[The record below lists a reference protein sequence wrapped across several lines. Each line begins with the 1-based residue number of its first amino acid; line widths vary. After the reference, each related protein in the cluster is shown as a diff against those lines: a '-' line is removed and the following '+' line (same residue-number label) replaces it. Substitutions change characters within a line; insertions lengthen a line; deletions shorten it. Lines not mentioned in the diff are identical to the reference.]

1 MAGRD
6 SDDDSDTEWA
16 PPKQPEWY
24 KSKANTT
31 SSNSMSQTNVREGYG
46 ITTLEVVE
54 LVEDLTSYVKKK
66 DLLEKIQ
73 SEKSQSQLLKS
84 LRSPTSKDWLAVA
97 KCTRLR
103 NAQIPK
109 VFHEAAA
116 GTIWTMMLAKV
127 RQYGAKVKTEDP
139 SNTPTPTLSETAQRR
154 SSSVVSN
161 RSTASITDKFGVAS
175 LTEPAIL
182 NDANVALVDAVHH
195 SVVKQF
201 PMFRLMTKESQQKLE
216 ENYFEVRAQHL
227 KYDALIQHLSLPK
240 YSDWYQAGTS
250 QVMDALTM
258 TLIEDDDDLLG
269 TVNSH
274 IKSRRLGAPS
284 PPKKRGRH
292 SKLIPDG
299 PPLKR
304 RKTEAADSRH
314 AKASGGR
321 TKKDKDSED
330 SDTGSDVPRPRRRDR
345 AAARARSAERKRL
358 GKEAQLKKTRDE
370 EELAKAKKE
379 KEEKEAR
386 ERETQPDGP
395 LDSDDYRSDSSS
407 DIDPEDDSEDEEAT
421 TAKDLAREQK
431 EKACDFTPYQLT
443 DAYILYFK
451 ELSSDN
457 GGIFANAMGMGKT
470 RAMVLAVLM
479 GHVHFKNWTEVQNAR
494 AEGDATEHNAVD
506 DDDKPCPT
514 EGERTFHCACERSP
528 SFNAEP
534 RQAATM
540 MTGWGRAA
548 DAWKNEV
555 VAMDLA
561 NSTWCDPSD
570 PLALRFCFFSDSP
583 PENMG
588 RPTKEEAMEM
598 RIDTTDAISKALAAA
613 NKLVA
618 PRSYVLGGVDHR
630 ETVYWTIPEANTPAV
645 HPEATKHRPAPSAA
659 RFVIV
664 CGFGKVDKHVFRAY
678 NTMSVTAQR
687 TIIRKGGPHVEKRAI
702 LLPGHVTVWGRT
714 VFDEFHNCKSEGTIM
729 AKFYQDIRS
738 HNHGYQWK
746 AWALSGTPMEQGL
759 NEILIFVSLALIGL
773 QNRKGVSNWFNATDK
788 RDSVTGDRIYKME
801 DAVYRS
807 IAETPSHRTRQ
818 NTALNGLA
826 MAKQWRNMIANVKHD
841 ASEHESSH
849 EYKELISQ
857 GAAVAQRFML
867 KRTLKTRDPWGKP
880 ISGIKGDFLPY
891 FQSCPCPDFL
901 STVQNAEQQC
911 RDILEKEGLDE
922 SEASRRVI
930 FNRFEMQAIASYPAL
945 ATLKAAQFKTYG
957 SRKVKRFTS
966 NSVKDLFTN
975 PSKDHFLA
983 VTWLGLREKFGD
995 ESVLVMQGGMTQHE
1009 INLKLAKW
1017 RDPDGPWI
1025 MVASMAFAE
1034 AITLTE
1040 ATHVVIMEPQDRQN
1054 TQDQFMFRVY
1064 RLGQL
1069 AEMCVGIVYFNPDSE
1084 LELKVLGKQDVKTTS
1099 RDKLQGGGSTVTDQR
1114 MDWHQTE
1121 PIVMSLEALC

>member
-1 MAGRD
+1 MIKFCWTKACPLCGAALKLKYSLYTSRCNSFLSLFCLLTRFAILLLREAIMAGRD

-16 PPKQPEWY
+16 LLKQLEWY

-31 SSNSMSQTNVREGYG
+31 SSNSMSQTNVREGYR

-54 LVEDLTSYVKKK
+54 LVEDLISY
-66 DLLEKIQ
+66 
-73 SEKSQSQLLKS
+73 LLKS
-84 LRSPTSKDWLAVA
+84 LRSLTLKDWLAVA

-109 VFHEAAA
+109 VFYEAAA

-127 RQYGAKVKTEDP
+127 RQYGAKVKTEDL
-139 SNTPTPTLSETAQRR
+139 SNTLTLTLSETAQRR

-161 RSTASITDKFGVAS
+161 RSTALITDKFGVAS

-182 NDANVALVDAVHH
+182 NDANVALVDAVHY
-195 SVVKQF
+195 SV
-201 PMFRLMTKESQQKLE
+201 QKLE
-216 ENYFEVRAQHL
+216 ENYFE
-227 KYDALIQHLSLPK
+227 
-240 YSDWYQAGTS
+240 
-250 QVMDALTM
+250 VMDALTM

-274 IKSRRLGAPS
+274 IKLRRLGA
-284 PPKKRGRH
+284 RC
-292 SKLIPDG
+292 
-299 PPLKR
+299 
-304 RKTEAADSRH
+304 KTEAADSRY

-358 GKEAQLKKTRDE
+358 
-370 EELAKAKKE
+370 
-379 KEEKEAR
+379 
-386 ERETQPDGP
+386 
-395 LDSDDYRSDSSS
+395 LDSDDYCLDSSS

-431 EKACDFTPYQLT
+431 ERLKALLNANCDFTPYQLT

-470 RAMVLAVLM
+470 RAMVLAI
-479 GHVHFKNWTEVQNAR
+479 EVQNAR
-494 AEGDATEHNAVD
+494 AEGDAIEHNAVD
-506 DDDKPCPT
+506 DDDKLCPT
-514 EGERTFHCACERSP
+514 KGERTFHCACERSL
-528 SFNAEP
+528 SFNAKP
-534 RQAATM
+534 RQAAIM

-555 VAMDLA
+555 CDL
-561 NSTWCDPSD
+561 SD

-583 PENMG
+583 PENIG
-588 RPTKEEAMEM
+588 RLTKEEAMEM

-618 PRSYVLGGVDHR
+618 PRSY
-630 ETVYWTIPEANTPAV
+630 TIPEANTPAV
-645 HPEATKHRPAPSAA
+645 HPEATKHCPAPSAA

-664 CGFGKVDKHVFRAY
+664 CGFRKIDKHVFRAY

-702 LLPGHVTVWGRT
+702 LLPG
-714 VFDEFHNCKSEGTIM
+714 
-729 AKFYQDIRS
+729 
-738 HNHGYQWK
+738 
-746 AWALSGTPMEQGL
+746 
-759 NEILIFVSLALIGL
+759 
-773 QNRKGVSNWFNATDK
+773 VSNWFNATDK

-801 DAVYRS
+801 DA
-807 IAETPSHRTRQ
+807 
-818 NTALNGLA
+818 
-826 MAKQWRNMIANVKHD
+826 HD
-841 ASEHESSH
+841 ASEHESSY

-867 KRTLKTRDPWGKP
+867 KRTLKTRDPC
-880 ISGIKGDFLPY
+880 L
-891 FQSCPCPDFL
+891 CPDFL

-930 FNRFEMQAIASYPAL
+930 FNRFEMQAIVSYPAL

-957 SRKVKRFTS
+957 SRKVKRFTL

-975 PSKDHFLA
+975 LSKDYFLVREARAITKSSPKFQNLSNLCSKVEILGTLSRTWSIAAEDAAKAANTPPPPKEVRAKILIGSYKLIVQA

-1017 RDPDGPWI
+1017 RDLDGPWI

-1034 AITLTE
+1034 AIILTE
-1040 ATHVVIMEPQDRQN
+1040 ATHV
-1054 TQDQFMFRVY
+1054 
-1064 RLGQL
+1064 L
-1069 AEMCVGIVYFNPDSE
+1069 AEMCVGIVYFNLDSE

-1099 RDKLQGGGSTVTDQR
+1099 RDKLQGGGSTVTD
-1114 MDWHQTE
+1114 
-1121 PIVMSLEALC
+1121 

>member
-6 SDDDSDTEWA
+6 SDDDSDIEWA
-16 PPKQPEWY
+16 PLKQLEWY
-24 KSKANTT
+24 KSKANTI

-54 LVEDLTSYVKKK
+54 LVEDLISY
-66 DLLEKIQ
+66 
-73 SEKSQSQLLKS
+73 LLKS
-84 LRSPTSKDWLAVA
+84 LRLPTSKDWLAVA

-109 VFHEAAA
+109 VFYEAAA

-127 RQYGAKVKTEDP
+127 RY
-139 SNTPTPTLSETAQRR
+139 NTLMLTLSETAQRR

-161 RSTASITDKFGVAS
+161 RSIASITDKFGVAL

-195 SVVKQF
+195 SV
-201 PMFRLMTKESQQKLE
+201 QKLE
-216 ENYFEVRAQHL
+216 ENYFE
-227 KYDALIQHLSLPK
+227 
-240 YSDWYQAGTS
+240 
-250 QVMDALTM
+250 VMDALTM

-269 TVNSH
+269 TVNSY
-274 IKSRRLGAPS
+274 IKLRRLGA
-284 PPKKRGRH
+284 RC
-292 SKLIPDG
+292 
-299 PPLKR
+299 
-304 RKTEAADSRH
+304 KTEAADSRH

-321 TKKDKDSED
+321 TKKDKDLED
-330 SDTGSDVPRPRRRDR
+330 SDTGSDVLRLRRRDR
-345 AAARARSAERKRL
+345 AAARARLAERKRL

-386 ERETQPDGP
+386 ERET
-395 LDSDDYRSDSSS
+395 YSS

-431 EKACDFTPYQLT
+431 ERLKALLNAKTRDGLSVRVGTVMEHCTLEEWTSAAVFFGVSIDDLQNKRTIKLLACWGVN
-443 DAYILYFK
+443 AYILYFK
-451 ELSSDN
+451 ELLSDN

-479 GHVHFKNWTEVQNAR
+479 GHVYFKNWTEVQNAR
-494 AEGDATEHNAVD
+494 AEGDAIEHNAVD
-506 DDDKPCPT
+506 DDDKLCPT
-514 EGERTFHCACERSP
+514 EGERTFYCAS
-528 SFNAEP
+528 
-534 RQAATM
+534 
-540 MTGWGRAA
+540 

-561 NSTWCDPSD
+561 NSTWCDLSD

-583 PENMG
+583 LENMG
-588 RPTKEEAMEM
+588 RLTKEEAMEM

-618 PRSYVLGGVDHR
+618 LRSYVLGG
-630 ETVYWTIPEANTPAV
+630 
-645 HPEATKHRPAPSAA
+645 ATKHRLALLAA

-687 TIIRKGGPHVEKRAI
+687 TIIRKGGSYVEKRAI
-702 LLPGHVTVWGRT
+702 LLPGYVTVWGRT
-714 VFDEFHNCKSEGTIM
+714 VFDEFYNCKSEGTIM
-729 AKFYQDIRS
+729 AK
-738 HNHGYQWK
+738 
-746 AWALSGTPMEQGL
+746 
-759 NEILIFVSLALIGL
+759 
-773 QNRKGVSNWFNATDK
+773 KGVSNWFNATDK

-801 DAVYRS
+801 DAVYC
-807 IAETPSHRTRQ
+807 
-818 NTALNGLA
+818 LA

-841 ASEHESSH
+841 ASEHESSY
-849 EYKELISQ
+849 E
-857 GAAVAQRFML
+857 FML
-867 KRTLKTRDPWGKP
+867 KRILKTRDLWGKL
-880 ISGIKGDFLPY
+880 ISGIKGDFL
-891 FQSCPCPDFL
+891 
-901 STVQNAEQQC
+901 TVQNAEQQC

-922 SEASRRVI
+922 SEASRP
-930 FNRFEMQAIASYPAL
+930 SYPAL

-957 SRKVKRFTS
+957 SRKVKRFTL

-975 PSKDHFLA
+975 LSKDYFLVREARAITKSSLKFQNLSNLCSEVEILGTLSRIWSIAAEDAAKAANTPPPPKEVRAKILIGSYKLIVQA

-1025 MVASMAFAE
+1025 MVALIAFAE

-1040 ATHVVIMEPQDRQN
+1040 ATHVVIMELQDR
-1054 TQDQFMFRVY
+1054 
-1064 RLGQL
+1064 
-1069 AEMCVGIVYFNPDSE
+1069 
-1084 LELKVLGKQDVKTTS
+1084 
-1099 RDKLQGGGSTVTDQR
+1099 
-1114 MDWHQTE
+1114 
-1121 PIVMSLEALC
+1121 